1 MLSGSLPSF
10 QVSSVLSIPE
20 DDLIL
25 MQHTDKPAGYHGYWA
40 EDLYAIN
47 SNYGSAAD
55 LKSLV
60 NTAHSKVFPGWTS
73 AFCIY

>member
-1 MLSGSLPSF
+1 
-10 QVSSVLSIPE
+10 
-20 DDLIL
+20 

-73 AFCIY
+73 ALCIY

>member
-1 MLSGSLPSF
+1 MCSLE
-10 QVSSVLSIPE
+10 LGAG
-20 DDLIL
+20 DLNES
-25 MQHTDKPAGYHGYWA
+25 TDKAGGYHGYWA

-60 NTAHSKVFPGWTS
+60 STAHQKVRLYMPFFFFFLHS
-73 AFCIY
+73 HCIGYVRHD